1 VRPLRSHF
9 KLGLS
14 LLIGSGVLACTCAAY
29 DVDVGHVWGTFL
41 GAVGLRNTSAD
52 AKETIVEAGQELSVD
67 GDTRALKPVPP
78 EAVAQR
84 LAWAEIHLKD
94 GWLSF
99 RGQTLESVVA
109 EFNQRNERQLI
120 IGDAATGRLR
130 VGGKFHV
137 TDIDGF
143 VGALALTHGVR
154 AVVYPPQGK
163 RAEVIV
169 LTGGEA
175 GSSSP
180 EDMGEGAVGK

>member
-1 VRPLRSHF
+1 M
-9 KLGLS
+9 
-14 LLIGSGVLACTCAAY
+14 
-29 DVDVGHVWGTFL
+29 WGTLL
-41 GAVGLRNTSAD
+41 GAVGLGKTSSD

-67 GDTRALKPVPP
+67 GDTRALKRVPP
-78 EAVAQR
+78 DAVAQR

-99 RGQTLESVVA
+99 RGQTLENVVA
-109 EFNQRNERQLI
+109 EFNQHNARQLI
-120 IGDAATGRLR
+120 IGDVATGRLR

-143 VGALALTHGVR
+143 LGALAVTHGVR

-163 RAEVIV
+163 RAAVIV

-175 GSSSP
+175 GSASP
-180 EDMGEGAVGK
+180 GEMGDPGDEK